1 MLRSALLIFLL
12 SSFNLTAI
20 ADEPRKVTLTFL
32 PQSSIEIKGRSN
44 ISAFNFMQDKA
55 LYQTEVNVAAT
66 INRSPQLLSE
76 ITLNIPLAKF
86 RCNNPLML
94 NDFLEV
100 TRSKEYPNVVIT
112 VQHIE
117 VDHFSEIKNKSNFS
131 GNALIKITL
140 TNKSKNYLIAFKGT
154 FIDQILSLYSIAE
167 ITFNDFNLDP
177 PTKFGG
183 LIKVKEKLIIDL
195 KLHLKIADIPK
206 PTQPQLLS
214 VKELKQ

>member
-140 TNKSKNYLIAFKGT
+140 TNKSKNYLIAFRGT

-167 ITFNDFNLDP
+167 ITFNDFNLAP

>member
-66 INRSPQLLSE
+66 INRAPQLLSE

-131 GNALIKITL
+131 GNALITITL

-206 PTQPQLLS
+206 PIQPQLLS